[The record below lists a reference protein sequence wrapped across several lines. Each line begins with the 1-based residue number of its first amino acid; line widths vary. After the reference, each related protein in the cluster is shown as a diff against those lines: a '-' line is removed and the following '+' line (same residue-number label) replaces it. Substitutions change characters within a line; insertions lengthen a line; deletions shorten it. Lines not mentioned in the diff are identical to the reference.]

1 MDKEKELPKR
11 KPTRLKNFDYSSA
24 GAYFV
29 TICIRDRVNI
39 LSEIV
44 KTDLTATEKTNGLA
58 VGEGLAPPEITVKLK
73 PCGEIAKE
81 QLQLI
86 ETRFPSVAVEDYVI
100 MPDHI
105 HAVIFLHKK
114 AGGASPSPTLDD
126 VICAFKSLTSRSC
139 KQKFGIEKMF
149 QRSSADFFIMDLAK
163 ASPFGRGGGEADGE
177 GKKDVDDNFEG
188 VCRMINKVINERI
201 KNLPQLPSHP
211 LSRELSRRE
220 SLWTR
225 ASSGVWALPSP
236 F

>member
-1 MDKEKELPKR
+1 MKMDKEKELPKR

-29 TICIRDRVNI
+29 TICIRDKMHI

-44 KTDLTATEKTNGLA
+44 KTDLTATDKTNGLA
-58 VGEGLAPPEITVKLK
+58 VGEGLAPPEFTVKLK

-86 ETRFPSVAVEDYVI
+86 EARFPSVAVEDYVI

-105 HAVIFLHKK
+105 HAIIFLHEK

-126 VICAFKSLTSRSC
+126 VVCAFKSLTSRSC

-149 QRSSADFFIMDLAK
+149 QRSSAEHIVRD
-163 ASPFGRGGGEADGE
+163 R
-177 GKKDVDDNFEG
+177 DDYET
-188 VCRMINKVINERI
+188 
-201 KNLPQLPSHP
+201 
-211 LSRELSRRE
+211 RRKYIYE
-220 SLWTR
+220 NPMRWYCKHLKTEE
-225 ASSGVWALPSP
+225 
-236 F
+236 